1 LSDRTGSIDKIRRER
16 HAPRVFRF
24 NQAECIRQEALV
36 LFRLSLACV
45 LVVASVKVAAL
56 AQVSEPYPSRPVRIL
71 VITPP
76 GGTADLMARLIA
88 GKLPDEIGG
97 SFVVENRPGASGA
110 LASTTV
116 AKSAPDGYVLLFSAI
131 NALAILPNLMKTL
144 QYDAQKDLSPISLIS
159 YSPNLLLTHPS
170 FPAKTVPELIE
181 LLKANPGKYDYGSGG
196 VGSSQQLAMALLLFA
211 TGTRMNHVPFS
222 GGSGQLTA
230 ALVGNTVGIGFD
242 VMTTAMPHVRGGTL
256 RPLGI
261 SSRGRSPSAPDIP
274 AISEFVPGFEI
285 VAWNAMLAPAGTPQ
299 PIIDKLS
306 GAIGRI
312 LKSPEVTARLNEL
325 GTTPVGS
332 SPAELA
338 DVIRSETKRFGE
350 ALASIG
356 VTPQ

>member
-1 LSDRTGSIDKIRRER
+1 ML
-16 HAPRVFRF
+16 
-24 NQAECIRQEALV
+24 L
-36 LFRLSLACV
+36 RLSLACM
-45 LVVASVKVAAL
+45 LVVTSLTLAAL
-56 AQVSEPYPSRPVRIL
+56 AQWSEPYPSRPVRIL

-88 GKLPDEIGG
+88 VKLPDEIGG
-97 SFVVENRPGASGA
+97 TFVVENRPGASGA
-110 LASTTV
+110 LASTAV
-116 AKSAPDGYVLLFSAI
+116 AKSAPDGH
-131 NALAILPNLMKTL
+131 ILPNLMKNL
-144 QYDAQKDLSPISLIS
+144 PYDPLKDLSPISLIS
-159 YSPNLLLTHPS
+159 YSPNLLLTNPS
-170 FPAKTVPELIE
+170 FPAKTVPELIA
-181 LLKANPGKYDYGSGG
+181 LLKANPGKYDYASGG

-211 TGTRMNHVPFS
+211 TGTTMNHVPFS

-230 ALVGNTVGIGFD
+230 ALIGNTVGIGFD

-256 RPLGI
+256 RALGI

-306 GAIGRI
+306 SAIGKI
-312 LKSPEVTARLNEL
+312 LKSPEVAARLNEL

-332 SPAELA
+332 TPAELA

-356 VTPQ
+356 VAPQ

>member
-1 LSDRTGSIDKIRRER
+1 MLLRLLL
-16 HAPRVFRF
+16 A
-24 NQAECIRQEALV
+24 AV
-36 LFRLSLACV
+36 LLDACGVATAKAQLA
-45 LVVASVKVAAL
+45 
-56 AQVSEPYPSRPVRIL
+56 EPYPSRPVRIL

-97 SFVVENRPGASGA
+97 TFIVENRPGASGA
-110 LASTTV
+110 LASAAV
-116 AKSAPDGYVLLFSAI
+116 AKAPPDGYTLLFSAI
-131 NALAILPNLMKTL
+131 NALSILPNLMKNL
-144 QYDAQKDLSPISLIS
+144 QYDPAKDLAPISLVS
-159 YSPNLLLTHPS
+159 YSPNLLLANPA

-181 LLKANPGKYDYGSGG
+181 LLRANPGKFDYGSGG

-211 TGTRMNHVPFS
+211 TGTKMNHVPFS

-230 ALVGNTVGIGFD
+230 ALVGNTVGVGFD
-242 VMTTAMPHVRGGTL
+242 VMTTSLPQVRGGTL
-256 RPLGI
+256 RALGI
-261 SSRGRSPSAPDIP
+261 SSRTRSPSAPDIP
-274 AISEFVPGFEI
+274 AISEFVPGFAI

-306 GAIGRI
+306 SAIGRI
-312 LKSPEVTARLNEL
+312 LRSPEVAARLNEL

-338 DVIRSETKRFGE
+338 DVIRSETKKFGE

>member
-24 NQAECIRQEALV
+24 NQAKCVRQEALV
-36 LFRLSLACV
+36 LLRLSLACL

-110 LASTTV
+110 LASTAV

-144 QYDAQKDLSPISLIS
+144 QYDPQKDLSPISLIS

-181 LLKANPGKYDYGSGG
+181 LLKANPDKYDYGSGG

-306 GAIGRI
+306 GAISRI

-338 DVIRSETKRFGE
+338 DVIRSETRRFGE

>member
-1 LSDRTGSIDKIRRER
+1 MLLR
-16 HAPRVFRF
+16 P
-24 NQAECIRQEALV
+24 L
-36 LFRLSLACV
+36 LACV
-45 LVVASVKVAAL
+45 LLASGNVTAD
-56 AQVSEPYPSRPVRIL
+56 AQRSEPYPSRPVRIL

-97 SFVVENRPGASGA
+97 TFVVENRPGASGA
-110 LASTTV
+110 LATTAV
-116 AKSAPDGYVLLFSAI
+116 AKSPPDGYTLLFSAI
-131 NALAILPNLMKTL
+131 NALSILPNLMKSL
-144 QYDAQKDLSPISLIS
+144 QYDPAKDLAPISLVS
-159 YSPNLLLTHPS
+159 YSPNLLLANPA
-170 FPAKTVPELIE
+170 FPAKTLPELID

-211 TGTRMNHVPFS
+211 TGTKMNHVPFS

-230 ALVGNTVGIGFD
+230 ALVGNTVGVGFD
-242 VMTTAMPHVRGGTL
+242 VMTTSMPQVRGGTL
-256 RPLGI
+256 RALGI
-261 SSRGRSPSAPDIP
+261 SSRARSPSAPDIP

-285 VAWNAMLAPAGTPQ
+285 VAWNAMLAPAGTPP
-299 PIIDKLS
+299 PIVDRLS
-306 GAIGRI
+306 AAIGRI

-338 DVIRSETKRFGE
+338 DVIRSETKKFGE
-350 ALASIG
+350 ALAAIG

>member
-1 LSDRTGSIDKIRRER
+1 ML
-16 HAPRVFRF
+16 
-24 NQAECIRQEALV
+24 L
-36 LFRLSLACV
+36 RLLLACV
-45 LVVASVKVAAL
+45 LL
-56 AQVSEPYPSRPVRIL
+56 ATGNVTADAQRSEPYPSRPVRIL

-97 SFVVENRPGASGA
+97 TFVVENRPGASGA
-110 LASTTV
+110 LATAAV
-116 AKSAPDGYVLLFSAI
+116 AKSPPDGYTLLFSAI
-131 NALAILPNLMKTL
+131 NALSILPNLMKSL
-144 QYDAQKDLSPISLIS
+144 QYDPAKDLAPISLVS
-159 YSPNLLLTHPS
+159 YSPNLLLANPA
-170 FPAKTVPELIE
+170 FPAKTLPELID

-211 TGTRMNHVPFS
+211 TGTKMNHVPFS

-230 ALVGNTVGIGFD
+230 ALVGNTVGVGFD
-242 VMTTAMPHVRGGTL
+242 VMTTSMPQVRGGTL
-256 RPLGI
+256 RALGI
-261 SSRGRSPSAPDIP
+261 SSRARSPSAPDIP

-285 VAWNAMLAPAGTPQ
+285 VAWNAMLAPAGTPP
-299 PIIDKLS
+299 PIVDKLS
-306 GAIGRI
+306 AAISRI

-338 DVIRSETKRFGE
+338 DVIRSETKKFGE

>member
-1 LSDRTGSIDKIRRER
+1 ML
-16 HAPRVFRF
+16 
-24 NQAECIRQEALV
+24 L
-36 LFRLSLACV
+36 RLLLACV
-45 LVVASVKVAAL
+45 LL
-56 AQVSEPYPSRPVRIL
+56 ATGNVTADAQRSEPYPSRPVRIL

-97 SFVVENRPGASGA
+97 TFIVENRPGASGA
-110 LASTTV
+110 LATAAV
-116 AKSAPDGYVLLFSAI
+116 AKSPPDGYTLLFSAI
-131 NALAILPNLMKTL
+131 NALSILPNLMKSL
-144 QYDAQKDLSPISLIS
+144 QYDPAKDLAPISLVS
-159 YSPNLLLTHPS
+159 YSPNLLLANPA
-170 FPAKTVPELIE
+170 FPAKTLPELID

-211 TGTRMNHVPFS
+211 TGTKMNHVPFS

-230 ALVGNTVGIGFD
+230 ALVGNTVGVGFD
-242 VMTTAMPHVRGGTL
+242 VMTTSMPQVRGGTL
-256 RPLGI
+256 RALGI
-261 SSRGRSPSAPDIP
+261 SSRARSPSAPDIP

-285 VAWNAMLAPAGTPQ
+285 VAWNAMLAPAGTPP
-299 PIIDKLS
+299 PIVDKLS
-306 GAIGRI
+306 AAIGRI

-338 DVIRSETKRFGE
+338 DVIRSETKKFGE
-350 ALASIG
+350 ALAAIG

>member
-1 LSDRTGSIDKIRRER
+1 MLLRPLLAGLMIV
-16 HAPRVFRF
+16 ALG
-24 NQAECIRQEALV
+24 NAMAE
-36 LFRLSLACV
+36 
-45 LVVASVKVAAL
+45 
-56 AQVSEPYPSRPVRIL
+56 AQPSEPYPSRPVRIF

-97 SFVVENRPGASGA
+97 TFVVENRPGASGA
-110 LASTTV
+110 LASAAV
-116 AKSAPDGYVLLFSAI
+116 AKSPPDGYTLLFSAI
-131 NALAILPNLMKTL
+131 NALSILPNLMKSM
-144 QYDAQKDLSPISLIS
+144 QYDPGKDLAPISLVS
-159 YSPNLLLTHPS
+159 YSPNLLLANPE
-170 FPAKTVPELIE
+170 FPAKTLPELIE
-181 LLKANPGKYDYGSGG
+181 LLRANPGRFDYGSGG

-211 TGTRMNHVPFS
+211 TGTTMNHVPFS

-230 ALVGNTVGIGFD
+230 ALVGNTVGVGFD
-242 VMTTAMPHVRGGTL
+242 VMTTAMPQVRGGTL
-256 RPLGI
+256 RALGI
-261 SSRGRSPSAPDIP
+261 SSRVRSASAPDIP

-299 PIIDKLS
+299 PIVDKVS
-306 GAIGRI
+306 AAIGRI
-312 LKSPEVTARLNEL
+312 LRSPDVAARLNEL

-338 DVIRSETKRFGE
+338 DVIRSETRKFGE

>member
-1 LSDRTGSIDKIRRER
+1 
-16 HAPRVFRF
+16 
-24 NQAECIRQEALV
+24 
-36 LFRLSLACV
+36 
-45 LVVASVKVAAL
+45 
-56 AQVSEPYPSRPVRIL
+56 
-71 VITPP
+71 
-76 GGTADLMARLIA
+76 
-88 GKLPDEIGG
+88 
-97 SFVVENRPGASGA
+97 
-110 LASTTV
+110 
-116 AKSAPDGYVLLFSAI
+116 
-131 NALAILPNLMKTL
+131 
-144 QYDAQKDLSPISLIS
+144 
-159 YSPNLLLTHPS
+159 
-170 FPAKTVPELIE
+170 VPELIE

-211 TGTRMNHVPFS
+211 TGTKMNHVPFS

-338 DVIRSETKRFGE
+338 DVIRSETRRFGE